1 MPDSALP
8 PHLKGTKHWD
18 YPKWLQ
24 WVPRAWTSYD
34 WGKPKMLLGD
44 QKEQRAGAPA
54 PIGEAGS
61 FQVSYYPKAPLW
73 AKLTGLAFY
82 AACSGAKG
90 KDGKFRHYRVGTR
103 YDDVDDYATIL
114 SVASRKYTGGDEQD
128 TST

>member
-1 MPDSALP
+1 
-8 PHLKGTKHWD
+8 
-18 YPKWLQ
+18 
-24 WVPRAWTSYD
+24 
-34 WGKPKMLLGD
+34 MLLGD